1 MRGAVM
7 VAAAGL
13 GVIAKFPSFE
23 EERELA
29 LQWTGEAEGT
39 LFMSRHNGGFRST
52 VLVLRSLARARDEH
66 LCRQLLLFFLLS
78 ELTKRR
84 VL

>member
-13 GVIAKFPSFE
+13 GVIAKFPSS
-23 EERELA
+23 RRSGSWRCNGPA
-29 LQWTGEAEGT
+29 KHSGT
-39 LFMSRHNGGFRST
+39 LFMSRHDCGFRSIA
-52 VLVLRSLARARDEH
+52 LALRSLARARDEH